1 MRSLPRHTLGT
12 LGFIGA
18 LGTFLLVTAPGV
30 RAFAEKRVVIEHV
43 EYSEEG
49 DNKQLV
55 IHADVLDIEGRPVEK
70 LDEDD
75 VEILAS
81 GAALEIQEIEITTAE
96 KAGEPIAVV
105 ILMNASNG
113 YHIQGEGEQ
122 HSTFQQEKEGVS
134 QFIGRLSGND
144 KIAVVL
150 YREGVPH
157 EVIYPMA
164 SDFKQAKSIIL
175 DYRVPD
181 ADEMP
186 EEIGGAKIRQRTLAP
201 EVVRAID
208 KALGYMADAINDGKV
223 DSARRRFVVL
233 MTDGK
238 DRETRKQQLTRKI
251 DRVLEKYQDYKVR
264 IHAIGFTADDP
275 RYLSVPLQFANGT
288 TGVFR
293 KIESGDFSQIPAS
306 WEQIAGRIKK
316 QRIIKITLA
325 ALPDHGEHIKG
336 KDEAN
341 YNIELKVKASDGAL
355 IEGQFNDVR
364 LPLRGFAWG
373 NLFKWIGIVL
383 GAILG
388 IVLLIF
394 VIKAIGNRGGGQQV
408 IYQQQEYDG
417 PDRGKLR
424 CIDGPLAGQT
434 FPLVDDVTTI
444 GSMKGNTIV
453 ISDGSVSRRHAAI
466 KIDQMRYEVAD
477 MNSTNGVLV
486 NGARIHKVFLKDG
499 DRIKIGNTEMD
510 FQLK

>member
-1 MRSLPRHTLGT
+1 MRRTARRTL
-12 LGFIGA
+12 A
-18 LGTFLLVTAPGV
+18 LLVTLLLV
-30 RAFAEKRVVIEHV
+30 TSLTRQSWAESRVVIDHV
-43 EYSEEG
+43 EFSEEG
-49 DNKQLV
+49 GQQQLT
-55 IHADVLDIEGRPVEK
+55 IHADVLDNEGRPVEK
-70 LDEDD
+70 LEAAD
-75 VEILAS
+75 VEVLAS
-81 GAALEIQEIEITTAE
+81 GAALEIADMEITTAE

-113 YHIQGEGEQ
+113 YHIQGEAEQ

-134 QFIGRLSGND
+134 QFIQRLSGND
-144 KIAVVL
+144 KIAVLL

-157 EVIYPMA
+157 EVLYPMA
-164 SDFKQAKSIIL
+164 SDFKQAKSIVH
-175 DYRVPD
+175 DYKVPD
-181 ADEMP
+181 MDQLP
-186 EEIGGAKIRQRTLAP
+186 EEIGGVKAMRRSLAP

-223 DSARRRFVVL
+223 EAARRRFVVV

-238 DRETRKQQLTRKI
+238 DRETRKEQLTRKI
-251 DRVLEKYQDYKVR
+251 DRVLEKYQDYKIRV
-264 IHAIGFTADDP
+264 HAIGFTADDQQ
-275 RYLSVPLQFANGT
+275 YLSVPLQFANGT
-288 TGVFR
+288 QGVFR
-293 KIESGDFSQIPAS
+293 KIESGDFSQIPAQ
-306 WEQIAGRIKK
+306 WDQISGRIKK
-316 QRIIKITLA
+316 QRIIKIQLT
-325 ALPDHGEHIKG
+325 ALPDNGERVKG

-341 YNIELKVKASDGAL
+341 YNVALKIKASDGAL
-355 IEGQFNDVR
+355 IEGQYNDVR

-373 NLFKWIGIVL
+373 NLFKWIGIAL
-383 GAILG
+383 GGILG

-394 VIKAIGNRGGGQQV
+394 VIKAIANRGGVQQV
-408 IYQQQEYDG
+408 VYHQQAYDG

-434 FPLVDDVTTI
+434 FPLIDDVTTI

-499 DRIKIGNTEMD
+499 DRIKIGNTEID